1 MSNTAA
7 GHRGG
12 KSLVLA
18 SLHSLCS
25 YLGDGEA
32 ALATGNHLVPLV
44 VQHVHEAVRLVL
56 ADQLRDVGGE
66 RRVLREADAVTCRQ
80 KHTAESHYSPDS
92 TGAPS
97 FSLPSTGS

>member
-1 MSNTAA
+1 MLV
-7 GHRGG
+7 
-12 KSLVLA
+12 SLR
-18 SLHSLCS
+18 SLCS

-66 RRVLREADAVTCRQ
+66 RRVLREADPVTCRQ
-80 KHTAESHYSPDS
+80 RHTAESHYFPDS
-92 TGAPS
+92 TGARS
-97 FSLPSTGS
+97 LSLPGTGSSAAAVEPSKYCTS